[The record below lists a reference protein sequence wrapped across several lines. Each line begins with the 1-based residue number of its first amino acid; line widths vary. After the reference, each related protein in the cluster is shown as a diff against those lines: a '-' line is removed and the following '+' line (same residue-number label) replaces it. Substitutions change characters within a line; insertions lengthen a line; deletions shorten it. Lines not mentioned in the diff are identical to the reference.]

1 MTGAWLA
8 LGFVAAAVA
17 ISWPVVSA
25 LALFAA
31 LVVVVV
37 LGGTHS
43 PRAVGRVIG
52 LLGLGALLAVVRLG
66 IFVDE
71 RDVARPVTGVVVW
84 DEEDSTAAQLVV
96 LRDDGVLVAVTVDEP
111 LPGLV
116 GERVTWSGQRTAD
129 GRRPGGFPV
138 AVTYEAAALEVSSV
152 PETVLGEVRSAVRSV
167 VLRSIPE
174 PSGSLALG
182 VLAGDD
188 RGLGR
193 ETRRVFREVG
203 LSHLTAVSGWN
214 VAVVAGLLEGASTVL
229 RIRAWLRWTIVATG
243 IWAYA
248 VLTGL
253 EPPVLRAA
261 AMASLYIAARWRGW
275 PREPITALG
284 WTIVT
289 LLLVQPHLATSLAF
303 QLSGI
308 ATAALCVNGVL
319 DRAPRWEV
327 LRTPLLAQVAV
338 MPLLLYRFGSYS
350 LIAPVANLLAAPV
363 VPVLMA
369 VTPLVF
375 VDLLVPGAGTLL
387 GVPAWAAGR
396 WIIAV
401 AEVSVRVPGA
411 VGTMVSPPG
420 WVIGSL
426 YVVTGG
432 MVLARIDRRA
442 VAS

>member
-8 LGFVAAAVA
+8 LGFAAAVVA

-31 LVVVVV
+31 LVVIVV
-37 LGGTHS
+37 LGGARS
-43 PRAVGRVIG
+43 PRAVGWAIG
-52 LLGLGALLAVVRLG
+52 LLGLGALLAVVRFG
-66 IFVDE
+66 IFADA
-71 RDVARPVTGVVVW
+71 RDSAGPVTGVVVW
-84 DEEDSTAAQLVV
+84 SEEDSTATELVV
-96 LRDDGVLVAVTVDEP
+96 LRDDGVLVAVTVAEP
-111 LPGLV
+111 LSGLV
-116 GERVTWSGQRTAD
+116 GERVTWRGQLTPD

-138 AVTYEAAALEVSSV
+138 AATYEAAALEVTSV
-152 PETVLGEVRSAVRSV
+152 PETVLGQVRSAVRSV
-167 VLRSIPE
+167 VLWSIPE

-182 VLAGDD
+182 VLVGDD

-193 ETRRVFREVG
+193 ETRRLLREAG

-229 RIRAWLRWTIVATG
+229 RMRTWLRSTIVATG
-243 IWAYA
+243 IWGYA

-261 AMASLYIAARWRGW
+261 AMATLYIAAHWRGW
-275 PREPITALG
+275 PREPISALG
-284 WTIVT
+284 WTIVV
-289 LLLVQPHLATSLAF
+289 LLLVQPRLATSLAF

-308 ATAALCVNGVL
+308 ATAALCVSGVL

-327 LRTPLLAQVAV
+327 LRTPLLAQLAV
-338 MPLLLYRFGSYS
+338 TPLLLYRFGSYS

-363 VPVLMA
+363 MPVLLA
-369 VTPLVF
+369 VTPLVL

-401 AEVSVRVPGA
+401 AEVLVRVPGA
-411 VGTMVSPPG
+411 VGTTLSPPG
-420 WVIGSL
+420 WLIGSL
-426 YVVTGG
+426 YVVVGG
-432 MVLARIDRRA
+432 VVLARIDRRA